1 MTNIKAHAP
10 IQKTPEERVKD
21 VNNGYELWLGIE
33 GRYTNLR
40 IWKSRLNPV
49 FNRDGSINPDKSEG
63 IFMRL
68 DKAHSYSAPV
78 SEKTLGYIQDE
89 KSIVHK
95 LAKFEFPT
103 SVENLN
109 EIIEI
114 TKSLKIRMDIVEW

>member
-1 MTNIKAHAP
+1 MAKIKTYEP
-10 IQKTPEERVKD
+10 IQMNVDERIKF
-21 VNNGYELWLGIE
+21 VNEGYELWLGIE

-40 IWKSRLNPV
+40 IWKSRLHAKVNPE
-49 FNRDGSINPDKSEG
+49 NTEG

-68 DKAHSYSAPV
+68 DKANSYSAPV
-78 SEKTLGYIQDE
+78 NENNLGYIQDE
-89 KSIVHK
+89 KSVVHK

-114 TKSLKIRMDIVEW
+114 TKSLKIRRDIVEW

>member
-1 MTNIKAHAP
+1 MAKIKAYAP
-10 IQKTPEERVKD
+10 IQKNVDERIKS
-21 VNNGYELWLGIE
+21 VNDGYELWLGIE

-40 IWKSRLNPV
+40 IWKSRLNPI
-49 FNRDGSINPDKSEG
+49 FNRNGSINPDKSEG

-68 DKAHSYSAPV
+68 DKANSYSAPV
-78 SEKTLGYIQDE
+78 NEKNLGYIQDE
-89 KSIVHK
+89 KSVVHK

-114 TKSLKIRMDIVEW
+114 TKSLKIRRDIVEW